1 MNTKKHELFRKN
13 IKVWHEGAALIRT
26 VYSKDYPLG
35 KTVLFEEWQ
44 CPKCEKKYKLWANLL
59 APRQPWQTGEP
70 GEDLVRRV
78 FVSRPLSSK
87 AMDHRGH
94 SACTPEHN
102 QRIRELRLCQTP

>member
-1 MNTKKHELFRKN
+1 MNTKEHGLFRKN

-26 VYSKDYPLG
+26 VYSKDSVL
-35 KTVLFEEWQ
+35 LFEEWQ
-44 CPKCEKKYKLWANLL
+44 CPKCEKKYKLWDKL
-59 APRQPWQTGEP
+59 ADNDHPEP

>member
-1 MNTKKHELFRKN
+1 MNTKEHGLFRKN

-26 VYSKDYPLG
+26 VYSEEG
-35 KTVLFEEWQ
+35 AAIFEEWQ
-44 CPKCEKKYKLWANLL
+44 CSKCEKKYKLWANLVTEVQF
-59 APRQPWQTGEP
+59 PGSEP
-70 GEDLVRRV
+70 GEDLLSRV